1 MTYERLFN
9 RDTNLSERE
18 ENDFSLEYSEE
29 DVYDD

>member
-18 ENDFSLEYSEE
+18 ENDCRLEYSEE
-29 DVYDD
+29 DIDDD